1 MILDAIC
8 KKFGFDE
15 NLRRHY
21 QRKVRY
27 YMRHLQPGMS
37 LVGVDNPGYAPLK
50 LTVAASVT
58 LTAGAEV
65 TIGTFAQAV
74 GTPGF
79 DYVPIIMGNC
89 ALLMGGT
96 ASAACVLAA
105 LYTGGADY
113 ATQTVDVNALIN
125 SAPVEV
131 PVMLVG
137 ASVRATS
144 AGNIG
149 ATTIAFTGAT
159 TTTACTAKGPGCQLY
174 LLSWPG
180 TDL

>member
-21 QRKVRY
+21 QRKVHY
-27 YMRHLQPGMS
+27 YVRHLQPGMS
-37 LVGVDNPGYAPLK
+37 LVGVDNPGVAPLF

-58 LTAGAEV
+58 LTAGSEV
-65 TIGTFAQAV
+65 IIGTFAQV
-74 GTPGF
+74 TGTPGA
-79 DYVPIIMGNC
+79 DYIPIIMGNC

-105 LYTGGADY
+105 RYTGGSDY
-113 ATQTVDVNALIN
+113 ATQTVDVNALVN
-125 SAPVEV
+125 SQPVEV

-137 ASVRATS
+137 TSVRATG
-144 AGNIG
+144 AGNVG
-149 ATTIAFTGAT
+149 STTIEFTGKT

-174 LLSWPG
+174 LLTWPG